1 MSDLILT
8 ARMVADA
15 KGLIG
20 EVRVSKGELDK
31 LTAATGRAGTG
42 ARGAGRDFDH
52 MGGSA
57 RKAGRDMAG
66 LHAHGSNVTGMFL
79 NMRNAIATLGLGL
92 LVRDIYQ
99 TGNAFDGYRS
109 TLLSVAGTTNATAV
123 EMAYVRAE
131 ADRLG
136 LALGSTTEQY
146 SQIAAATKETV
157 LQGQPARDI
166 FEAVSES
173 MVVLNKSA
181 ADTSGA
187 LTAITQVISKGKV
200 QAEELRGQLGER
212 IPGAFLIAARA
223 MGVSTQQL
231 DKMLELGQ
239 VTAEDFLPKFAA
251 ELRKTYGEALP
262 SATRR
267 ASSEW
272 NRMMNVIA
280 DRQNTA
286 FTSGFGETL
295 ARELREIT
303 DLLKGPEIEA
313 AAASFGEL
321 LATGT
326 SLASD
331 GLQFLVRHGEE
342 ALAVLAGIAAVKTA
356 SVLVDVGIAAGRA
369 AIGMAAFAATPV
381 GLVAIGIGLA
391 TAALVAFGDETLT
404 VRDKT
409 ATATDYAVSA
419 WNVASE
425 NIVAGWGWIAD
436 ASTIA
441 WQAAEEYAAGGWSA
455 KLGNVWISIAASAKI
470 YVNGLIAALASIGDI
485 VSILTGEMFGD
496 FKWVFESIGKY
507 YDWFLERAAVV
518 ADKVAEFFGKATD
531 LAKDALTEIGKG
543 AAEAVG
549 EQKLG
554 EQISDKIKSNFDRNW
569 LGELWTET
577 ADLATPVIDDVAK
590 RAAARYRARL
600 AEGKPVAEVVSGPGI
615 PNKPGASSGG
625 PVITEKQQNDH
636 ERAIKRIRKGYLD
649 LLPPQERNIAAAK
662 LWYDEAIKGLDA
674 NQAGY
679 AEFKKQA
686 DEIYDHLLL
695 QGSTD
700 WHAGIVRGFRTIGE
714 EADDMASQTERAL
727 NNLNRAGE
735 NTFVGLMRGTTSL
748 SSAFTD
754 MANSIIDDILRMMY
768 QQQIAAPIAGFA
780 GNFLTD
786 FLGNMFGGSTAFDSG
801 AGHYNGVY
809 RPGTNYAAVG
819 SFHSGGLGKE
829 GGENPRIFPMAM
841 FDNAPRFHSG
851 KGPDTLKP
859 GEIPAILEKDEEVLT
874 SRHPRHRNNFSRMM
888 GMSGGGSGGP
898 DVIVVE
904 PKINLTLENRGQDME
919 QPQAESRGQR
929 DGMYQLYALLKPMI
943 ADDIAHGPLGRQIR
957 NQFGARESL
966 IGRS

>member
-20 EVRVSKGELDK
+20 EVRVSKAELDK
-31 LTAATGRAGTG
+31 LTQSTGRAGTG
-42 ARGAGRDFDH
+42 ARGAGRDFDQ

-57 RKAGRDMAG
+57 RNAGRDIAG
-66 LHAHGSNVTGMFL
+66 LNAHGRNVTGMFL

-92 LVRDIYQ
+92 LVGDIYQ
-99 TGNAFDGYRS
+99 TGNAFAGYES
-109 TLLSVAGTTNATAV
+109 TLLSVAGTHQATAA

-131 ADRLG
+131 ANRLG
-136 LALGSTTEQY
+136 LALGSTTQQY
-146 SQIAAATKETV
+146 SQIAAATKETA

-313 AAASFGEL
+313 AARSFGEL

-331 GLQFLVRHGEE
+331 GLQYLVRHGEE
-342 ALAVLAGIAAVKTA
+342 ALAVLAGIAAVKATSALIDIAGAAVRA
-356 SVLVDVGIAAGRA
+356 S
-369 AIGMAAFAATPV
+369 
-381 GLVAIGIGLA
+381 
-391 TAALVAFGDETLT
+391 
-404 VRDKT
+404 
-409 ATATDYAVSA
+409 
-419 WNVASE
+419 
-425 NIVAGWGWIAD
+425 
-436 ASTIA
+436 
-441 WQAAEEYAAGGWSA
+441 
-455 KLGNVWISIAASAKI
+455 
-470 YVNGLIAALASIGDI
+470 AALAALAFTPIGALAIAIGTAAAALTYFRDEVVTVRGQTATVTDYLVASWQYVAEAINVAWQSILDFAGDGWGRKLIDGANRAGIAYKNFYNTVIGVFASIPDIASIGADA
-485 VSILTGEMFGD
+485 VATTFDRSLDYVLGLFSDLGTAMKLLLSGD
-496 FKWVFESIGKY
+496 FEEAAQVATEALSKNFESGMSDAAQRMDNVIEQNLSK
-507 YDWFLERAAVV
+507 DWIANWWKAANDYADPVV
-518 ADKVAEFFGKATD
+518 SKVA
-531 LAKDALTEIGKG
+531 
-543 AAEAVG
+543 
-549 EQKLG
+549 
-554 EQISDKIKSNFDRNW
+554 
-569 LGELWTET
+569 
-577 ADLATPVIDDVAK
+577 AD
-590 RAAARYRARL
+590 AAARYRARL
-600 AEGKPVAEVVSGPGI
+600 AQAKPNPVSLSGPGI
-615 PNKPGASSGG
+615 PDNPNATRSA
-625 PVITEKQQNDH
+625 PVISEKQQNDH
-636 ERAIKRIRKGYLD
+636 ERAIKRIRKAYLD

-801 AGHYNGVY
+801 AGHYNGAY
-809 RPGTNYAAVG
+809 RPGENYSAVG
-819 SFHSGGLGKE
+819 SHHRGGIAGRDGQNPRYLPDSLFASAPRYHGGGLAG
-829 GGENPRIFPMAM
+829 
-841 FDNAPRFHSG
+841 
-851 KGPDTLKP
+851 LKP
-859 GEIPAILEKDEEVLT
+859 GEVPAVLMKDEEVLT
-874 SRHPRHRNNFSRMM
+874 TDNPRHIYNA
-888 GMSGGGSGGP
+888 GKGGAGSAGGP
-898 DVIVVE
+898 DVIMLE
-904 PKINLTLENRGQDME
+904 PKINLSLENRGQDME

-929 DGMYQLYALLKPMI
+929 DGMYQVYALLKPMI
-943 ADDIAHGPLGRQIR
+943 SEDVAHGSLGRQIR
-957 NQFGARESL
+957 NQFGGRESL